1 LGIGRE
7 QVEHVAKLAR
17 LALTEEE
24 LHTFEEQLSRILEHA
39 RTVTSLDTEGVEPTS
54 HSMPLVNV
62 MRLDEVVEPIGSEAA
77 LANAPFADE
86 GHFRVPRILD
96 EEG

>member
-17 LALTEEE
+17 LALSEEE
-24 LHTFEEQLSRILEHA
+24 LDTFEEQLSRILEHA

-62 MRLDEVVEPIGSEAA
+62 MRPDEVVEPIGSDAA
-77 LANAPFADE
+77 LANAPFAE
-86 GHFRVPRILD
+86 QGHFRVPRILD

>member
-1 LGIGRE
+1 MGIGRE

-24 LHTFEEQLSRILEHA
+24 LNLFEGQLSAILEHA
-39 RTVTSLDTEGVEPTS
+39 RTVTSLDTEGVEPTY

-62 MRLDEVVEPIGSEAA
+62 MRPDEVVEPIGSEAA
-77 LANAPFADE
+77 LANAPFAEE
-86 GHFRVPRILD
+86 GHFRVPRILE

>member
-1 LGIGRE
+1 MGIGRE

-24 LHTFEEQLSRILEHA
+24 LTLFEGQLSAILEHA
-39 RTVTSLDTEGVEPTS
+39 NTVTNLDTEGVEPTS
-54 HSMPLVNV
+54 HSMPLMNV
-62 MRLDEVVEPIGSEAA
+62 MRPDVIIPSIGAEAA
-77 LANAPFADE
+77 LANAPAAGD
-86 GHFRVPRILD
+86 GHFRVPRILE

>member
-1 LGIGRE
+1 MGIGRE

-24 LHTFEEQLSRILEHA
+24 LDTFEEQLSRILEHA
-39 RTVTSLDTEGVEPTS
+39 NTVTNLDTEGVEPTS
-54 HSMPLVNV
+54 HSIPLMNV
-62 MRLDEVVEPIGSEAA
+62 LRPDVVIPSIGSEAA
-77 LANAPFADE
+77 LANAPAAE
-86 GHFRVPRILD
+86 NGHFRVPRILE

>member
-1 LGIGRE
+1 MGIGRE

-24 LHTFEEQLSRILEHA
+24 LDTFEEQLSRILDHA
-39 RTVTSLDTEGVEPTS
+39 RTVTSLDTEGVEPTY
-54 HSMPLVNV
+54 HSMPLTNV
-62 MRLDEVVEPIGSEAA
+62 MRADEVVAPIGPEAA
-77 LANAPFADE
+77 LANAPAAED

-96 EEG
+96 EES

>member
-1 LGIGRE
+1 MGIGRE

-24 LHTFEEQLSRILEHA
+24 LDTFEEQLSRILEHA

-62 MRLDEVVEPIGSEAA
+62 MRPDEVVEPIGSEAA
-77 LANAPFADE
+77 LANAPFAE
-86 GHFRVPRILD
+86 QGHFRVPRILD

>member
-1 LGIGRE
+1 MGIGRQ

-24 LHTFEEQLSRILEHA
+24 LNLFEGQLSAILEHA
-39 RTVTSLDTEGVEPTS
+39 ATVTKLDTEGVEPTS
-54 HSMPLVNV
+54 HSMPLMNV
-62 MRLDEVVEPIGSEAA
+62 LRPDVVIPPIGSAAA
-77 LANAPFADE
+77 LANAPAEED

-96 EEG
+96 DES

>member
-1 LGIGRE
+1 MGIGRE

-24 LHTFEEQLSRILEHA
+24 LGTFEEQLSRILEHA
-39 RTVTSLDTEGVEPTS
+39 RTVTSLDTEGVEPTY
-54 HSMPLVNV
+54 HSMPLTNV
-62 MRLDEVVEPIGSEAA
+62 MRADEVVPPIGSEAA
-77 LANAPFADE
+77 LANAPAAED
-86 GHFRVPRILD
+86 GHFRVPRILE

>member
-1 LGIGRE
+1 LGIGRQ

-24 LHTFEEQLSRILEHA
+24 LDLFEEQLSRILEHA
-39 RTVTSLDTEGVEPTS
+39 NTVTNLDTEGVEPTS
-54 HSMPLVNV
+54 HSMPLMNV
-62 MRLDEVVEPIGSEAA
+62 LRPDEVIPSIGSEAA
-77 LANAPFADE
+77 LANAPVAED

-96 EEG
+96 DES

>member
-24 LHTFEEQLSRILEHA
+24 LDTFEEQLSRVLEHA
-39 RTVTSLDTEGVEPTS
+39 NTVTNLDTEGVEPTS
-54 HSMPLVNV
+54 HSMPLMNV
-62 MRLDEVVEPIGSEAA
+62 LRPDVVVPSIGSEAA
-77 LANAPFADE
+77 LANAPAAED

-96 EEG
+96 EES